1 MRYVPHTPGDVAR
14 MLDRIG
20 VSSVDALFSQIIPQR
35 LRLGRPL
42 GLEPSLDE
50 ASLAR
55 HLGELAARNAAA
67 GTPEGGL
74 QFLGCGVHPH
84 AIPAA
89 VDLQISRAEWYTSYT
104 PYQPEISQGT
114 LQAMFEYQ
122 TIVAEWLG
130 LDVSNASMYDG
141 STATA
146 EAVLMARRLSGK
158 KRAIVSAGLHPE
170 YRLVTETYTRALPG
184 GELVVVPLGADGRTD
199 PKALEARVLEEPDL
213 ACVVIQTPN
222 FLGAIEDLR
231 PVARLVHGRG
241 AMLVGVSTEPVA
253 FGMYAPPG
261 KLGADIA
268 VAEGIGLAIPPT
280 LGGPGL
286 GMFAARG
293 EHVRAL
299 PGRLVGETV
308 DKEGR
313 RGYVLTLATREQH
326 IRREKATSNICT
338 NTGLVALAFTIHA
351 CMLGR
356 QGLPELARLCFRK
369 AEYAKARIAALQG
382 FALLHPSPTFTE
394 LAVRVPGGDA
404 KAVVQRAAERGVHPG
419 VPAGRWDP
427 GLEDV
432 LLVSVNETHRKEDL
446 DRLVQTLAEVA
457 P

>member
-14 MLDRIG
+14 MVERIG
-20 VSSVDALFSQIIPQR
+20 VASVDALFSQIIPQR
-35 LRLGRPL
+35 LRIGRPL

-55 HLGELAARNAAA
+55 HLGELADRNAAA
-67 GTPEGGL
+67 GTPAGGL
-74 QFLGCGVHPH
+74 QFLGAGVHPH

-158 KRAIVSAGLHPE
+158 KRAIVSAGVHPE

-199 PKALEARVLEEPDL
+199 GKALEARVLAEPDL
-213 ACVVIQTPN
+213 ACVVLQTPN
-222 FLGAIEDLR
+222 FLGAVEDLR
-231 PVARLVHGRG
+231 PVAALVHERG

-268 VAEGIGLAIPPT
+268 VAEGIGLATPPT

-308 DKEGR
+308 DKDGR

-351 CMLGR
+351 CLLGR

-369 AEYAKARIAALQG
+369 AEYAKSRIATLKG
-382 FALLHPSPTFTE
+382 FALAHTSPTFAE

-404 KAVVQRAAERGVHPG
+404 AAVIQRAAALGVHPG
-419 VPAGRWDP
+419 VAAGRWDP
-427 GLEDV
+427 AWKDI
-432 LLVSVNETHRKEDL
+432 LLVSINETHRKEDL
-446 DRLVQTLAEVA
+446 DRLVATLGEVTR
-457 P
+457 